1 MPHGYTGKILVA
13 DLTAMT
19 LTVDEHDDGWYR
31 ARMGGAAVAMDYILR
46 EMPRGADP
54 LGPDNVLVFAVGPL
68 TGTPISGQS
77 RMSVN
82 CRSPLTGA
90 IGDAQ
95 VGGFFPAELK
105 MAGFD
110 AVVVKGRAA
119 SPTYLWVKD
128 GEFEL
133 RDASAYWGM
142 GTGDLEDALKAD
154 LGDGK
159 LQTMAIGPAGEQ
171 LVRFASIVT
180 YTSRAAGR
188 TGTGAVMG
196 SKNLKAV
203 VVRGTG
209 KVAVHDPDRLK
220 RLTQWGA
227 KNVRLNAAMFELQK
241 YGTAS
246 TVEAQQEVGGLPTRN
261 WDSGVFDRAADIGG
275 YRMAETILLRN
286 DTCYSCAVR
295 CKRVVQE
302 ETRGVEGR
310 YGGPEYE
317 TLATLGSY
325 CMVDD
330 LSAIAL
336 ANQCCNIDGMDAIA
350 LGATIGWAMDA
361 YAHGEITTADTSGLE
376 LRWGDA
382 ELMLAL
388 TRMIARREGFGDV
401 LADGMRGA
409 SARLGGRGAAQ
420 LTEVKGNALPAHMPQ
435 VKRSL
440 ALVYAVNPFGADHQ
454 SHEHDPGYTP
464 DADEE
469 SLRRMALLGL
479 TDPQDAR
486 NLSDEKVRFALVTQQ
501 FYSLLDSAS
510 VCQFVFGP
518 SWQLFGPDHLAEAI
532 SAATGWDVTVDELVE
547 VGARK
552 LAMQRLFNAREGIG
566 READTLP
573 KKLFKPL
580 VGGPSDGWKVG
591 EEEFARALDRYYAL
605 AGWDVAT
612 GMPTESTLARHG
624 LGWALGTLD
633 GAELPA

>member
-382 ELMLAL
+382 GRANCERFLNPAAKAS
-388 TRMIARREGFGDV
+388 RV
-401 LADGMRGA
+401 A
-409 SARLGGRGAAQ
+409 SA
-420 LTEVKGNALPAHMPQ
+420 
-435 VKRSL
+435 
-440 ALVYAVNPFGADHQ
+440 
-454 SHEHDPGYTP
+454 
-464 DADEE
+464 
-469 SLRRMALLGL
+469 
-479 TDPQDAR
+479 
-486 NLSDEKVRFALVTQQ
+486 
-501 FYSLLDSAS
+501 
-510 VCQFVFGP
+510 
-518 SWQLFGPDHLAEAI
+518 
-532 SAATGWDVTVDELVE
+532 
-547 VGARK
+547 
-552 LAMQRLFNAREGIG
+552 
-566 READTLP
+566 
-573 KKLFKPL
+573 
-580 VGGPSDGWKVG
+580 
-591 EEEFARALDRYYAL
+591 
-605 AGWDVAT
+605 
-612 GMPTESTLARHG
+612 ST
-624 LGWALGTLD
+624 
-633 GAELPA
+633 